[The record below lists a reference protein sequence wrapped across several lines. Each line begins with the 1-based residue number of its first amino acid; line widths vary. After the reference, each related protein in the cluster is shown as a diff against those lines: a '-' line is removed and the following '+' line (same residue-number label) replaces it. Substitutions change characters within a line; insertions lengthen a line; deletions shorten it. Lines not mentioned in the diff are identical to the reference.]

1 MRFVYFCFLK
11 THTVGLVSP
20 AQSRVGVWHKMNDP
34 ISGHPWWYN
43 ELTLAKTWE
52 EPTEWNS
59 QTEQSIQASLITTNM
74 KKVTAETD
82 WKDMYNQ
89 SPKIQREYN
98 GWEEHIDNDSGHYWY
113 YNTITY
119 ESTWEKPTTFITGEI
134 QEEGQEQY
142 HENYH
147 ENYHD
152 SEYQQDPSTPHR
164 LRETTSEI
172 EEEQPMAMSPA
183 YNNLLKDVRS
193 LRESLKIAETEL
205 RIMAEESPVK
215 KTKQRPKSANSS
227 GRWKDR
233 SIHKSKHQQRP
244 ASAARTRSTHSNQK
258 KSVVNKVDDIEK
270 RIQAANDKMLKMT
283 NQAGYASTT
292 KTTSTRRSFNND
304 NRSEAAKSAI
314 ANAKKVTSSNASNAS
329 NISKNSTYH
338 SSYTTIPTVIEEDE
352 EDEEEDND
360 TPRFDSVHRLCDDA
374 LEFASSLKFGAHMK
388 IEEQP
393 SMSPVRLS
401 STGLLSS
408 SSPASTNTEFHSASS
423 NRYDN
428 ITTSNQTGSSIHWKA
443 EAMGTLIIR
452 KD

>member
-1 MRFVYFCFLK
+1 
-11 THTVGLVSP
+11 
-20 AQSRVGVWHKMNDP
+20 MNDP

-147 ENYHD
+147 D

-233 SIHKSKHQQRP
+233 SIHKSKHKSKHQQRP

-452 KD
+452 KVDYRQN